1 MGNWTPSIVPSGDSE
16 TVYLVLDDFG
26 DLGRCWRET
35 DFETSADLETIIA
48 DLLKGEYANPVRVI
62 GFNTAE
68 GWSRDVSQD
77 VASELRYRCDRSGTD
92 VPAGL
97 ESFVERHIWRDRARF
112 GPHEPKPLKLSNL
125 LTLVFQFR
133 LTT

>member
-35 DFETSADLETIIA
+35 DIETAADLETVIS

-68 GWSRDVSQD
+68 GWSRDLSAD
-77 VASELRYRCDRSGTD
+77 VAAELRRRCDLQLREVPENIQEFVGRHESRADRSQ
-92 VPAGL
+92 P
-97 ESFVERHIWRDRARF
+97 R
-112 GPHEPKPLKLSNL
+112 
-125 LTLVFQFR
+125 LV
-133 LTT
+133 

>member
-35 DFETSADLETIIA
+35 AADLETVIS

-62 GFNTAE
+62 GFNTVE

-77 VASELRYRCDRSGTD
+77 VASELQYRFDRQGND
-92 VPAGL
+92 VPDNL
-97 ESFVERHIWRDRARF
+97 EGFIERHLELTPSDRT
-112 GPHEPKPLKLSNL
+112 LSW
-125 LTLVFQFR
+125 FE
-133 LTT
+133 